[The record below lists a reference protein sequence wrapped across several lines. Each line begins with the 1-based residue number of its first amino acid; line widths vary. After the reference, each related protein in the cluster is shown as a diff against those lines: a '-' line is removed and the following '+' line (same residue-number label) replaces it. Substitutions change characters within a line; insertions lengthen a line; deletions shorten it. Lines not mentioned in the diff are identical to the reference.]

1 MTPEN
6 MSVTRRVSLKATV
19 ASAPRR
25 ICQQSHGNIPSNMK
39 EVDMALPTQD
49 TFTAEHEEIE
59 KAMKAYALTKRGRR
73 NVEAQT
79 MECWTREGAAQLRS
93 NSARARIEFMKAATA
108 ELASR
113 RWRPQESFFFIT
125 LAPRQFAVRIEDA
138 ATFDHESVKTWAAG
152 LLHGLDY
159 VGIVEAAYYSNY
171 SVEGGEKGKPAVSW
185 HVHALLWGTDADTV
199 DAIKTWVTDRYQPLL
214 PRGKVAH
221 VRALGYGGA
230 RSRLIYMLKGQ
241 TKEYRVYP
249 FVDDDFDLE
258 TGEVTTSGKWRQ
270 RKRPMRKVDLARMY
284 GVIGERTIPTL
295 CFAGGAGEPMLGAA
309 EAKARQALT
318 DENTATER
326 RLRPIRDAV
335 ARLS

>member
-1 MTPEN
+1 MAVPTPE
-6 MSVTRRVSLKATV
+6 
-19 ASAPRR
+19 
-25 ICQQSHGNIPSNMK
+25 
-39 EVDMALPTQD
+39 

-73 NVEAQT
+73 NVDAQT

-93 NSARARIEFMKAATA
+93 NSARARIEFMKAAVA
-108 ELASR
+108 QLVSR

-125 LAPRQFAVRIEDA
+125 LAPRQFAVNIEDA
-138 ATFDHESVKTWAAG
+138 AAFDHERVKTWAAG

-171 SVEGGEKGKPAVSW
+171 SAEVGVKGKPAVCW
-185 HVHALLWGTDADTV
+185 HVHAIVWGTNASTV
-199 DAIKTWVTDRYQPLL
+199 KAIEAEVSRENQPLL
-214 PRGKVAH
+214 PHGRVAH
-221 VRALGYGGA
+221 VRALGLGGA

-249 FVDDDFDLE
+249 FVDDDVDLE
-258 TGEVTTSGKWRQ
+258 TGEITTSGKWKQ
-270 RKRPMRKVDLARMY
+270 RKRPLRKVDHARMY
-284 GVIGERTIPTL
+284 GVMGERTIPML
-295 CFAGGAGEPMLGAA
+295 CFAGGAGEPMLSAA
-309 EAKARQALT
+309 EDKARQALT
-318 DENTATER
+318 DENTATEQ